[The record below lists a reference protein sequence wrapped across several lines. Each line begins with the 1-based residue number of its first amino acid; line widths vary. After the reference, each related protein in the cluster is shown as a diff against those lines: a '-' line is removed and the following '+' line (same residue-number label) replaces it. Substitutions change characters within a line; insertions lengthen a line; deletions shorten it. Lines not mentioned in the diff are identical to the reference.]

1 MNPEIR
7 EVRNRRDLKSFI
19 FLPEK
24 IHAGRQNWVPTL
36 RKNEWNY
43 FNPGKNH
50 AFSYCDVIRLI
61 ALNGET
67 PVGRVMGIINT
78 RYNDANDVKTARWG
92 YLETYDNEHR
102 QEVIHALLSTV
113 EGWARERGMTRIIG
127 PYGFTNQEPTG
138 YMYEGFENRAT
149 IGTYYNFE
157 WMLQALETEGYSKE
171 LDYVVF
177 KIDVPEPLPP
187 LFEKIVQRILKRG
200 NYELIEFRKR
210 SEVKPWIRPAFS
222 LMNDIMGNS
231 DIYGYSAL
239 DDVEMDT
246 LAKKYLSILDP
257 RFIKL
262 VLRDG
267 EPVAFFI
274 AMPDMTEGIQ
284 RARGRYLP
292 FGFLKIL
299 KARRET
305 EQLDL
310 LIAGILDEY
319 RGKGLDAFMGASIL
333 IAVYEAGMKVIDTH
347 HEMESNT
354 RVQAEMKRQ
363 GGEIYKR
370 YRVFQKTL

>member
-43 FNPGKNH
+43 FNPGKNY

-102 QEVIHALLSTV
+102 QEVMHALLSTV
-113 EGWARERGMTRIIG
+113 EGWARERGMTRIVG
-127 PYGFTNQEPTG
+127 PYGFTNQDPTG

-157 WMLQALETEGYSKE
+157 WMPQALETEGYSKE

-187 LFEKIVQRILKRG
+187 LFEKIVQRILRRG
-200 NYELIEFRKR
+200 NYELIEFRKK
-210 SEVKPWIRPAFS
+210 SEVKPWIRPLFS

-310 LIAGILDEY
+310 LVAGILDEY